1 MHSFSASE
9 SPFIQQQNLI
19 DDISVLDLAPTY
31 LYLMGKFIPQEFE
44 GGVIKRI
51 LQS

>member
-1 MHSFSASE
+1 MHSFFASE

-19 DDISVLDLAPTY
+19 GDISVLDLAPTY

>member
-1 MHSFSASE
+1 MHSFFATRGPS
-9 SPFIQQQNLI
+9 IQQQDPI
-19 DDISVLDLAPTY
+19 GDISVLDLAPTY